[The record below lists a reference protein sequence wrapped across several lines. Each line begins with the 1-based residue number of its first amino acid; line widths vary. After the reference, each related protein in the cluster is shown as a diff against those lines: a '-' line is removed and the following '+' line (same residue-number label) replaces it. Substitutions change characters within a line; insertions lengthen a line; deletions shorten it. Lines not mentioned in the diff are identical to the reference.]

1 LFLFFNFPGVEYTNV
16 DSALVRQAKVLV
28 VEDEFLIAEDIREM
42 LEMFGCKRV
51 VLAENLDE
59 ALAFLAQTEFDL
71 VLLDINLNAERLGTE
86 LGLFLYKELR
96 IPFIYITA
104 YADVKTINEVKDTYP
119 SGYLLKPF
127 SEKMLFAL
135 IQIAL
140 QKRSEQERELIEGD
154 EVVEQ
159 AEKLVGYF
167 HIKQN
172 GVVHRIAIEEIICF
186 VADRMYVEVQT
197 KLRRFVIRNSLSQLS
212 IQLDGYHFVKCHKKY
227 LVNLDLVE
235 SYNSKFLF
243 IKELQIPI
251 SRRMKEH
258 VLLKLKH
265 E

>member
-1 LFLFFNFPGVEYTNV
+1 VEYTNV
-16 DSALVRQAKVLV
+16 DTALVRQAKVLV
-28 VEDEFLIAEDIREM
+28 VEDDFLIAEDIREM
-42 LEMFGCKRV
+42 LEVFGCKRV
-51 VLAENLDE
+51 VLAENVDE
-59 ALAFLAQTEFDL
+59 ALAILARTAFDL

-104 YADVKTINEVKDTYP
+104 YADVKTINAVKDTHP

-135 IQIAL
+135 IQITL
-140 QKRSEQERELIEGD
+140 NKRVEEESGLLEVIDEL
-154 EVVEQ
+154 EQ

-172 GVVHRIAIEEIICF
+172 GVVHRIAISDIVCF

-197 KLRRFVIRNSLSQLS
+197 RLKKFVIRNSLTQLLT
-212 IQLDGYHFVKCHKKY
+212 QLDAHNFVKCHKKY

-235 SYNSKFLF
+235 GFNGKFLF
-243 IKELQIPI
+243 IKELQIPV
-251 SRRMKEH
+251 SRSMWEQ
-258 VLLKLKH
+258 VLKKLKH
-265 E
+265 EHE